1 MDKDKNIEI
10 PEHHVNISTIK
21 EAEVDEEAFN
31 VGFMRPIPKFIQVDP
46 SQFHWLSPSVY
57 SEVMWDSSLESS
69 KKLSKGKA
77 LLKKA
82 LDQHL
87 TKDECTEA

>member
-31 VGFMRPIPKFIQVDP
+31 VGFMRPIPKFI
-46 SQFHWLSPSVY
+46 
-57 SEVMWDSSLESS
+57 
-69 KKLSKGKA
+69 
-77 LLKKA
+77 
-82 LDQHL
+82 
-87 TKDECTEA
+87 